1 MKMFYEYG
9 QAEMDYLKSRDK
21 RLGEVID
28 RVGMVIRPID
38 GDIFIA
44 VVRAI
49 LGQQIS
55 RQARETVYERMAA
68 AMNPVT
74 PQRMA
79 EYTVP
84 ELQVFGTTFKK
95 AEYLYDFASLIA
107 SGEFDLEPLRDLPDE
122 EVIHRLSE
130 LKGIGVWTAEML
142 LTSVL
147 GRKDVFS
154 FGDLTIHRGLRMVYR
169 HKEITREM
177 FERYRKRY
185 SPYRTVA
192 SVYLWAVAVGA
203 IPELTDP
210 KESKK
215 RRQCHDRSGK
225 ISGGNQQ

>member
-21 RLGEVID
+21 RLCEVIE
-28 RVGMVIRPID
+28 RVGIVRRPID

-49 LGQQIS
+49 LGQQVS
-55 RQARETVYERMAA
+55 RQAGETVYERMAT

-74 PQRMA
+74 PQRIA
-79 EYTVP
+79 EYTVS
-84 ELQVFGTTFKK
+84 ELQAFGTSFKK
-95 AEYLYDFASLIA
+95 AEYLYEFAALIT
-107 SGEFDLEPLRDLPDE
+107 SGAFALEPLRDLPDE

-130 LKGIGVWTAEML
+130 LKGIGAWTAEML
-142 LTSVL
+142 LISAL

-154 FGDLTIHRGLRMVYR
+154 FGDLAIHRGLRMVYR

-185 SPYRTVA
+185 SPYGTVA
-192 SVYLWAVAVGA
+192 SIYLWTVAAGA

-215 RRQCHDRSGK
+215 RRQCHD
-225 ISGGNQQ
+225 